1 MTTMIERVARA
12 IDECQE
18 WPAKTYRA
26 RMAMAAIEAMR
37 EPSERMIS
45 EGESLASI
53 GIGKP
58 SDDEALPRV
67 WRGMIDTALNEKR
80 P

>member
-1 MTTMIERVARA
+1 
-12 IDECQE
+12 
-18 WPAKTYRA
+18 
-26 RMAMAAIEAMR
+26 MAMAAIEAMR
-37 EPSERMIS
+37 EPSERMIA

-58 SDDEALPRV
+58 SDDEALPRI
-67 WRGMIDTALNEKR
+67 WRGMIDAALNEKQ